1 MGMKV
6 HGEAECSCHLILC
19 SHIYKSA
26 WGHVMKWNPYPTHER
41 VNSWPHSRTIGL
53 VTHSSDS
60 ALSLVAGLPRYQ
72 PLRQKRPSPP
82 VPNSLQPWAEFYY
95 TGPSQNSLSC
105 GSCEAEES
113 SVLTNRLLW
122 KEGRSGLVDF
132 FCYNSLFLFLFML
145 FAMWFRRL
153 ATHCPPASAYRALQP
168 QPCRTK
174 LHCPPVYPS
183 LLSHSPVWFFD
194 FVSSKPHFS
203 TSRVFT
209 EWEKKKK
216 SILIP

>member
-1 MGMKV
+1 MGTKA
-6 HGEAECSCHLILC
+6 HGEAECSCHLILY

-26 WGHVMKWNPYPTHER
+26 WGRVMKWNPYPTHER

-60 ALSLVAGLPRYQ
+60 ALWLQGYRGISSLDKSAPPLLLP
-72 PLRQKRPSPP
+72 
-82 VPNSLQPWAEFYY
+82 SLCIKPWAGFYY
-95 TGPSQNSLSC
+95 AGPSQNFLSC

-113 SVLTNRLLW
+113 PVLTNRLLW
-122 KEGRSGLVDF
+122 KEGRSRLVDIS
-132 FCYNSLFLFLFML
+132 CYKSLFFFLFML

-153 ATHCPPASAYRALQP
+153 ATHYPPASAYRALEP

-174 LHCPPVYPS
+174 LHCPSVYPS
-183 LLSHSPVWFFD
+183 LLSHLPFWFFD

-209 EWEKKKK
+209 EWEKNL
-216 SILIP
+216 S